1 MAAAASS
8 AASGSPASACNAASV
23 SSSVSRFATALRARA
38 CDASKERRAMPVALS
53 DSPMSLSS
61 LATTSNC
68 ALTASSASRAARPF
82 SVLLETP
89 LPARSARSAAPSA
102 AAIAAR
108 ACRRTCQPPNSDL

>member
-1 MAAAASS
+1 
-8 AASGSPASACNAASV
+8 
-23 SSSVSRFATALRARA
+23 
-38 CDASKERRAMPVALS
+38 MPVALS

-89 LPARSARSAAPSA
+89 LPARSARSAEPSA

-108 ACRRTCQPPNSDL
+108 ACRRTCQPRRAPNTERITPRCEERGAAQER